1 MPHLAGVF
9 DPAVTPNVLER
20 QLSRIR
26 CASVPCTEW
35 RLVDDGIAAALVDTG
50 VFANGAQP
58 ARNAVARSS
67 LMLDGEIF
75 NLHELAAQHG
85 VAFER
90 VAGAAEICLAL
101 LEKRGHALLGELAGF
116 FNILWYE
123 AGARR
128 LRIISDRFG
137 FRPLFYCRRSQRFAF
152 GTELK
157 AVKAAI
163 DGVVALDRVGIMQL
177 LCLGSHIGTR
187 TWLEEHRRIA
197 PATVLTVDASGVH
210 EEQYWKF
217 RYDEAAPALDQP
229 TYVTNFAKLLD
240 RSVERQVSGSGRAAV
255 FLSGGYD
262 SRALAAAIRP
272 HHLPMPAFTFGR
284 PDSRDARIAPLLA
297 ARLGLEHHLLSNT
310 DDYLHAHCRAIAWR
324 IEGTLPLHR
333 TTSIQH
339 HELLARHAQ
348 VFLLGFLAELSGS
361 HTWPALMLAPSR
373 TAAINTL
380 FDRMTGARRA
390 LARRVLRPEVFDA
403 GFDAMRSEFALMFE
417 GIDNDAPM
425 NIADVWRTR
434 FLYPRSTYQAA
445 AIDRYRFE
453 ARAPHI
459 DNDLVDFQLRIP
471 PWARL
476 EQRVYKK
483 VIAYSY
489 PAIRDI
495 PCTNS
500 MRPIDPLFAR
510 AYAQMA
516 VDVAGRKFTGLLH
529 RLAGRGHGMGREI
542 TDYAADF
549 RRQRRLW
556 SDILEPLL
564 ARAVFD
570 PALFDVD
577 GIRRIAA
584 EHFDGAARHEE
595 MLGTLIGWGLAAK
608 YLLLEDFADLPEV
621 FRPR

>member
-26 CASVPCTEW
+26 CSGVPCTEW

-50 VFANGAQP
+50 IFDNGAQP
-58 ARNAVARSS
+58 ARSARSA
-67 LMLDGEIF
+67 LILDGEIF
-75 NLHELAAQHG
+75 NLRELAAQHG
-85 VAFER
+85 VDCER
-90 VAGAAEICLAL
+90 NAGAAQICLAL
-101 LEKRGHALLGELAGF
+101 LERRGHELLRELAGF
-116 FNILWYE
+116 FVILWYE

-128 LRIISDRFG
+128 LRLISDRFG
-137 FRPLFYCRRSQRFAF
+137 FRPLFYCWRAGRFAF

-163 DGVVALDRVGIMQL
+163 DGEVALDRIGVTQL
-177 LCLGSHIGTR
+177 VALGSHIGAR

-197 PATVLTVDASGVH
+197 PATVLTVQTGGVH
-210 EEQYWKF
+210 EERYWKF

-229 TYVTNFAKLLD
+229 TYVTNMAKLLD
-240 RSVERQVSGSGRAAV
+240 RSVERQLSGGGRAAV

-272 HHLPMPAFTFGR
+272 HHLPMHAFTFGR
-284 PDSRDARIAPLLA
+284 PASRDARIAPMLA
-297 ARLGLEHHLLSNT
+297 ARLGLEHHLLSDT
-310 DDYLHAHCRAIAWR
+310 DDHLHAHCRAIAWR

-339 HELLARHAQ
+339 HALLARHAQ

-373 TAAINTL
+373 SAAINTL
-380 FDRMTGARRA
+380 FDRMTRARRA

-403 GFDAMRSEFALMFE
+403 GFDAMRREFGSMFE
-417 GIDNDAPM
+417 DIDNDAPM
-425 NIADVWRTR
+425 NVADVWRTR

-445 AIDRYRFE
+445 AVDRYRFE
-453 ARAPHI
+453 ARAPHV
-459 DNDLVDFQLRIP
+459 DNDLVDLQLRIP

-483 VIAYSY
+483 MIAYSY

-500 MRPIDPLFAR
+500 LRPIDPVFAR
-510 AYAQMA
+510 EYARMI
-516 VDVAGRKFTGLLH
+516 VDVAGRKLSDLAQ
-529 RLAGRGHGMGREI
+529 RLSGRRDGMGREI

-549 RRQRRLW
+549 RSQRKLW
-556 SDILEPLL
+556 SEVLQPLL
-564 ARAVFD
+564 ARGVFD
-570 PALFDVD
+570 PAVFDVD
-577 GIRRIAA
+577 GIRGVAT
-584 EHFDGAARHEE
+584 EHFDGQARHEE

-608 YLLLEDFADLPEV
+608 YLMLEDFADLPDE